1 MSYATW
7 EYYSGSHT
15 AVQTEQEF
23 TRLSRIAARKIDI
36 FTGQRAAGA
45 AGYKADA
52 VRECEC
58 QLVDYLHA
66 AEATAQGQGITS
78 VSTDGYSESYQ
89 ASTPELLE
97 ANLRAAA
104 FAWLSGTG
112 LMGAF

>member
-23 TRLSRIAARKIDI
+23 TRLSRIAARKIDV

-66 AEATAQGQGITS
+66 AEATAQGQGI
-78 VSTDGYSESYQ
+78 YSPYPIVWIRNTKLVQYPTKKSICQ
-89 ASTPELLE
+89 CFQP
-97 ANLRAAA
+97 R
-104 FAWLSGTG
+104 
-112 LMGAF
+112 

>member
-1 MSYATW
+1 MGVLQRQPHRRANGAGVYPI
-7 EYYSGSHT
+7 EP
-15 AVQTEQEF
+15 
-23 TRLSRIAARKIDI
+23 RRCRKIDI

-78 VSTDGYSESYQ
+78 VSNDGYSESYQ

>member
-15 AVQTEQEF
+15 TVQTEQEF

-78 VSTDGYSESYQ
+78 D
-89 ASTPELLE
+89 TPRATRLQRRSCWRRIFV
-97 ANLRAAA
+97 LRRLPGSPAPD
-104 FAWLSGTG
+104 
-112 LMGAF
+112 

>member
-23 TRLSRIAARKIDI
+23 TRLSRVAARKIDI

-52 VRECEC
+52 VRECE
-58 QLVDYLHA
+58 LVDYLHA

-78 VSTDGYSESYQ
+78 VSNDGYSESYQ

>member
-1 MSYATW
+1 MSR
-7 EYYSGSHT
+7 
-15 AVQTEQEF
+15 V
-23 TRLSRIAARKIDI
+23 AARKIDI

-78 VSTDGYSESYQ
+78 VSNDGYSESYQ

-97 ANLRAAA
+97 ANLRAVA

>member
-7 EYYSGSHT
+7 EYYRGSHT

-23 TRLSRIAARKIDI
+23 ARLSSIAARKIDI
-36 FTGQRAAGA
+36 FTGQRAAA
-45 AGYKADA
+45 ATGYKADA
-52 VRECEC
+52 VQECEC
-58 QLVDYLHA
+58 QLIDYLHA

-78 VSTDGYSESYQ
+78 VSNDGYSESYQ

-97 ANLRAAA
+97 GNLRAVA